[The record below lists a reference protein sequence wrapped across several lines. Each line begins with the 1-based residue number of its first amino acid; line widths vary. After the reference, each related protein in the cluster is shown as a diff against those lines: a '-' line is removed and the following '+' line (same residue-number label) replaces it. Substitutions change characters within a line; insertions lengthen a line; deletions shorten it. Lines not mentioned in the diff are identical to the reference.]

1 MASAPWGFTP
11 ALRSPRPLSA
21 QAPPSSS
28 YCFPGPSSKPATRLT
43 QHVPRLLRARG
54 GPLPR
59 ATRLTQHVPCLL
71 RARGGPLPRA
81 TRLTQ
86 HVPRLLRA
94 RGGPL
99 PRGPQSPCGH
109 SASLSVM
116 ASIHLGLYVYLIVDH
131 FSLHI
136 SRGRDSI
143 YFIYSTSPALGTV
156 LAAWKTLN

>member
-1 MASAPWGFTP
+1 MASAPWDFTP
-11 ALRSPRPLSA
+11 ALHSPRPLSA

-28 YCFPGPSSKPATRLT
+28 YCFPGPSSKPATCLT
-43 QHVPRLLRARG
+43 QHVPLLLRAG
-54 GPLPR
+54 
-59 ATRLTQHVPCLL
+59 
-71 RARGGPLPRA
+71 GGPLPRA

-99 PRGPQSPCGH
+99 PRGPQSPCCH
-109 SASLSVM
+109 SAFLSMM
-116 ASIHLGLYVYLIVDH
+116 ASIHLGLYVHLIVDH

-156 LAAWKTLN
+156 LAAWKTQLMFL

>member
-43 QHVPRLLRARG
+43 QHVPR
-54 GPLPR
+54 
-59 ATRLTQHVPCLL
+59 LL

>member
-1 MASAPWGFTP
+1 MASALWDFTP

-43 QHVPRLLRARG
+43 QHVPR
-54 GPLPR
+54 
-59 ATRLTQHVPCLL
+59 LL